1 MTVAEDIKNR
11 LDIVEIVSE
20 NVKLRKAGKSYTGF
34 CPFHTNVH
42 TPAFVVFPDSGT
54 WRCFGQCNEGGDI
67 FKYVMKREGWD
78 FAQALQHLAQRAGI
92 NLEPAT
98 PERSQQNELSDKVRV
113 VLEDAALLFHNQ
125 LVQHPAGKT
134 ALDYLHKRGL
144 TDQTIQSF
152 GLGYALDGWEGVI
165 QYFSQKGVGIELLSE
180 AGLVTDRE
188 SGGHYDRFRNRI
200 TIPIRNANG
209 QMAGFGAR
217 ILNPNDMPKFINSPQ
232 TICFDKGKLLY
243 GLDNARKSIRAMDQ
257 AVVVEGYLDVIM
269 LHQAGYTNTISPMG
283 TALTE
288 DQLRMLK
295 KYTRRI
301 ILALDADVAG
311 QKATIRGLEV
321 ARQAMDRENE
331 IGFDIHGLL
340 RQEARLQADIRV
352 TAIPEGMDPD
362 EVVLRDPAE
371 WKTIL
376 DTAKPLVI
384 HVMETLALEQDV
396 TDPKV
401 KQTIAQQV
409 IPLIEDVPNLVERD
423 AYRQRLA
430 RLLRV
435 DEESLGGRQGNATKP
450 SRSRWNRQSQP
461 GEESRK
467 NTPSLSQ
474 IHRSD
479 PRSLIEDHLI
489 SSLIKQPDILHRLDR
504 MLQQANLSRISDSD
518 IHQSDRLILFQLVG
532 QSLTQSELN
541 PEEFI
546 AENRPEII
554 AEVYNLLSQQNLQE
568 NIKPDTL
575 CDDLIRSVLRM
586 RLLTI
591 NQTLNELR
599 FLLEETQD
607 GEQNNQYQAEVL
619 QYSQQIQRINQ
630 ALGSLT
636 RIKN

>member
-78 FAQALQHLAQRAGI
+78 FAQALQYLAQRAGI

-98 PERSQQNELSDKVRV
+98 PERSQQNELSDKVRG

-125 LVQHPAGKT
+125 LIQHPSGKT

-152 GLGYALDGWEGVI
+152 GLGYALDGWEGLI
-165 QYFSQKGVGIELLSE
+165 QYFSQKGVGIDLLSE

-200 TIPIRNANG
+200 TISIRNANG

-301 ILALDADVAG
+301 ILALDADIAG

-321 ARQAMDRENE
+321 ARQAMDRETE

-435 DEESLGGRQGNATKP
+435 DEEFFGRKA
-450 SRSRWNRQSQP
+450 
-461 GEESRK
+461 GE
-467 NTPSLSQ
+467 
-474 IHRSD
+474 
-479 PRSLIEDHLI
+479 
-489 SSLIKQPDILHRLDR
+489 
-504 MLQQANLSRISDSD
+504 
-518 IHQSDRLILFQLVG
+518 
-532 QSLTQSELN
+532 
-541 PEEFI
+541 
-546 AENRPEII
+546 
-554 AEVYNLLSQQNLQE
+554 
-568 NIKPDTL
+568 
-575 CDDLIRSVLRM
+575 C
-586 RLLTI
+586 
-591 NQTLNELR
+591 
-599 FLLEETQD
+599 
-607 GEQNNQYQAEVL
+607 YQAFPLPLE
-619 QYSQQIQRINQ
+619 
-630 ALGSLT
+630 
-636 RIKN
+636 